1 MLTKPQLSHWFL
13 HKFIRQLVRENQN
26 YDSNPELFESQDN
39 AIECSIVLPA
49 QRFKWDFSLLH

>member
-1 MLTKPQLSHWFL
+1 MK
-13 HKFIRQLVRENQN
+13 QLVRENQN

-49 QRFKWDFSLLH
+49 QWFQWDFSLLH